1 MAGGFAGGIELKVSI
16 ITAVYNRVK
25 TIADTLESVR
35 VQDYPDIE
43 HIVVDGMSTDGT
55 DEVIARHRSGLAR
68 VVREKDSGIYE
79 ALNKGIGLASGDV
92 VGFLHGDDIYA
103 DRGVITSVVEG
114 IRGLGGGVFGGV
126 YGDLEYVQWSDTSKR
141 VRYWRSGEYRV
152 GRFRRGWM
160 PAHPTVYLRRECYER
175 FGGFREDFQ
184 IAADY
189 EMMVR
194 MLAVGGVAMGYI
206 PRVLVKMRVGGKSN
220 SSLRNRLQANREDQ
234 RAWEVNGVGVPIGL
248 RWMKPMRKLVQYVL
262 R

>member
-1 MAGGFAGGIELKVSI
+1 LKVSI
-16 ITAVYNRVK
+16 ITAVYNRAS

-35 VQDYPDIE
+35 GQDYPGIE
-43 HIVVDGMSTDGT
+43 HIVIDGMSTDGT
-55 DEVIARHRSGLAR
+55 DEVISRYRSGLAR

-79 ALNKGIGLASGDV
+79 ALNKGIGLASGDI
-92 VGFLHGDDIYA
+92 VGFLHADDVYA

-114 IRGLGGGVFGGV
+114 VRGLGAGAIGGV
-126 YGDLEYVQWSDTSKR
+126 YGDLEYVQWSDMHKR

-152 GRFRRGWM
+152 ERFRRGWM
-160 PAHPTVYLRRECYER
+160 PAHPTVYLRRECYEK

-189 EMMVR
+189 ELMVR

-220 SSLRNRLQANREDQ
+220 ATLRNRLQANREDQ

-248 RWMKPMRKLVQYVL
+248 RWMKPMRKLLQYVL